1 MVQQGAGKAPQR
13 DDNRDNSRDNAAAN
27 VTPAGPPTLQMI
39 RAPKPP
45 HPRSNPAFEAAR
57 RLKGHRTTHE

>member
-1 MVQQGAGKAPQR
+1 
-13 DDNRDNSRDNAAAN
+13 
-27 VTPAGPPTLQMI
+27 MI